1 MQGKYIKNYRT
12 SIIKIWQY
20 DSPCGA
26 LLLGDYTG
34 QLCLCDWIL
43 LLRQTLALKRVSRF
57 FDAICTDGKTPLLE
71 RVVAQLDEYFKG
83 VRRDFDLPLLM
94 VGTDFQQ
101 RVWQELLQIPYGET
115 ISYLHLANH
124 IGRPRAVRAVAS
136 ACGANLMSIIIPCHR
151 VIGNDGTVTGYAGG
165 VDAKR
170 FLLELEAKNSVRL

>member
-1 MQGKYIKNYRT
+1 
-12 SIIKIWQY
+12 
-20 DSPCGA
+20 
-26 LLLGDYTG
+26 
-34 QLCLCDWIL
+34 
-43 LLRQTLALKRVSRF
+43 
-57 FDAICTDGKTPLLE
+57 
-71 RVVAQLDEYFKG
+71 
-83 VRRDFDLPLLM
+83 M